1 MTVVRLFIGRLWPLW
16 AAIAAAAM
24 LAIAH
29 AAESFGHLP
38 PCQLCLRQREVYWVA
53 LWVGVLGWRLEL
65 ALPHRRFGA
74 VFCGALALIFL
85 YQAGLAGYHA
95 GVEWKW
101 WPGPQ
106 SCSGQ
111 GKASAQDLAALLN
124 GAQIKGPSCEVAA
137 WRGLGLS
144 MAGWNALAALG
155 LAVLSAA
162 SCAVAWAARPPKA
175 MA

>member
-1 MTVVRLFIGRLWPLW
+1 MLGPTWPIW
-16 AAIAAAAM
+16 GAIAAAAM

-29 AAESFGHLP
+29 ASQTFGHLA
-38 PCQLCLRQREVYWVA
+38 PCELCLKQRDVYWAA
-53 LWVGVLGWRLEL
+53 LLVGILGWRLEL
-65 ALPHRRFGA
+65 ALPGRRFGPIFSLLLA
-74 VFCGALALIFL
+74 VVFL

-106 SCSGQ
+106 SCTGQ
-111 GKASAQDLAALLN
+111 GRASAADIAALLQ
-124 GAQIKGPSCEVAA
+124 GAAIRGPSCDVAA

-144 MAGWNALAALG
+144 MAGWNSLAALG

-162 SCAVAWAARPPKA
+162 AGVMGWRRKA
-175 MA
+175 KP